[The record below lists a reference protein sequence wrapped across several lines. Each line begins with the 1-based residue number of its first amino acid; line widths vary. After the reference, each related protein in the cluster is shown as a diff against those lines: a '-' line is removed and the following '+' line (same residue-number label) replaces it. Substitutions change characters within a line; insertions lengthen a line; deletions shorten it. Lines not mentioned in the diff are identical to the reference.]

1 MRMPN
6 KILLRCR
13 CRARRDGNGQRAV
26 NRQAVGTAARYV
38 GQLLILS
45 FCRNGDGGRKRA
57 LLLECGHE
65 PLGYDLRCRCTT
77 ASRCDDGD
85 RRNDGNK
92 NSRPVKYR
100 RTVLVGHER
109 LRLVCRASADPF
121 TKSFLVDC

>member
-13 CRARRDGNGQRAV
+13 CCSWSNGYSQRAV
-26 NRQAVGTAARYV
+26 DGQAVGAAARYV

>member
-13 CRARRDGNGQRAV
+13 CCSWSNGYSQRAV
-26 NRQAVGTAARYV
+26 DGQAVGAAARYV

-57 LLLECGHE
+57 LLLKGHLE
-65 PLGYDLRCRCTT
+65 LLCCDLCCRGTSAT
-77 ASRCDDGD
+77 RCDDGD

-109 LRLVCRASADPF
+109 FRLICRISTYPTA
-121 TKSFLVDC
+121 KSFLVDC